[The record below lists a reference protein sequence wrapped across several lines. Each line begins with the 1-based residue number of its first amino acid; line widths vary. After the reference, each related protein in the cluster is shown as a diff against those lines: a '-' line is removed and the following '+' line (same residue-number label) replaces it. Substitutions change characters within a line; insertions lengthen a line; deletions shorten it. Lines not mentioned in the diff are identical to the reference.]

1 MKNYSEATLQTVINE
16 ISYPALLTKID
27 GLPLVA
33 NRRFCMQINMNISQ
47 MKYLFDNRQ
56 FRITELPDSRFC
68 TVKAY
73 NTEYTL
79 QTHDIRIVDGCRLY
93 IFTGMSERQSSA
105 PEIVDFDHLICNS
118 PAFAK
123 TVSQCRQNVNPG
135 RICFLNGEIG
145 TGKETL
151 ARCIHN
157 ESPLANA
164 PFFCI
169 HNNTEFDNFFAQ
181 SRTTTTSI
189 HYCTIYIEEFAN
201 FNHYN
206 QDRLCELLRTSIGND
221 YKVICASSANLESL
235 IMKEE
240 LHRDLFYI
248 LLSEEI
254 IVPPIRDRSE
264 DIPFFVSKYL
274 DALNAKLNKSV
285 SIHEDVLK
293 RLADYNWPGN
303 LHQLENLMIKA
314 MYSIEQIDGVITPE
328 FVKAL
333 PPSTA
338 YAGGS
343 YSLAASERNQIQRV
357 LSLYSGVKG
366 GKGLAAEALGISQ
379 ATLYR
384 KIKEYNL

>member
-1 MKNYSEATLQTVINE
+1 
-16 ISYPALLTKID
+16 
-27 GLPLVA
+27 
-33 NRRFCMQINMNISQ
+33 
-47 MKYLFDNRQ
+47 MKYLFGKKQ
-56 FRITELPDSRFC
+56 FKITEVLGNRSC
-68 TVKAY
+68 IVKAY
-73 NTEYTL
+73 NTDYNL
-79 QTHDIRIVDGCRLY
+79 KMQDIRIVDGCRLF
-93 IFTGMSERQSSA
+93 IFTGMSDRQTA
-105 PEIVDFDHLICNS
+105 VPEIPSFNNLICSS
-118 PAFAK
+118 PSFLS
-123 TVSQCRQNVNPG
+123 TVNQCKKNVNPG

-157 ESPLANA
+157 DSPIANA

-169 HNNTEFDNFFAQ
+169 HNNTEFDNFFTL

-206 QDRLCELLRTSIGND
+206 QDRLCELLRTCIAND
-221 YKVICASSANLESL
+221 YKVICASSANLDSL

-240 LHRDLFYI
+240 LHRDLYYI

-254 IVPPIRDRSE
+254 TVPPLRDRKE
-264 DIPFFVSKYL
+264 DIPLFVNKYL
-274 DALNAKLNKSV
+274 AALNKKLNR
-285 SIHEDVLK
+285 SITIHQDVLNS
-293 RLADYNWPGN
+293 LTQYSWPGN

-314 MYSIEQIDGVITPE
+314 IYSIESIDGVIDMKLARELPHSTP
-328 FVKAL
+328 
-333 PPSTA
+333 

-343 YSLAASERNQIQRV
+343 YSLASAERSLVQRV
-357 LSLYSGVKG
+357 LSQYSGIKG
-366 GKGLAAEALGISQ
+366 AKALAAEALGISQ